1 MDSGPGRPVSV
12 DQDQPLGDSVTLNV
26 VGRASAVALWGLSGK
41 IVSIEASVSAG
52 LPGIDIVGLPDASVS
67 ESRKRLRA
75 ALAFLGIPVATR
87 HLTVN
92 LTPGT
97 VPKIGT
103 GFDLGIAVAVLKALE
118 LISYADTEE
127 VIHCGEIGLDGRIR
141 PVTGVLPA
149 LHAGMQSGF
158 DRFVVPIGN
167 AREASLLGTGRVQ
180 AIASLAELVNRYGGD
195 LTVPELPPVIDTEKP
210 VVHTIR
216 LHDLAEVQGQA
227 EARFGLEVAAAGG
240 HNLLMRGTPGAGK
253 TLLAECLPGIL
264 PELGDADA
272 VEVAAVRSLR
282 GELDGSLGLDHRPPF
297 EAPHH
302 RSTASALIGGRKPG
316 TVGILSKAH
325 RGVLFMD
332 EAPEFSRDVLEAL
345 RQPME
350 ARQVHIHRAWGS
362 MVLPASFQL
371 VMAANPCPCGAG
383 MAGTQTTCRCT
394 PMDKRRYRNRLSG
407 PLLDRIDL
415 QLELFPVSPADIR
428 LGGEQ
433 EDSATVAGRVRAAR
447 ARQSA
452 RYRDCEWDL
461 NSEAPGPWLREHF
474 AMSPTV
480 LGDLD
485 RALDT
490 GRITMRGYDRVLRVA
505 TTLADLAGDAG
516 PDPDTIRMALALRT
530 QET

>member
-1 MDSGPGRPVSV
+1 MSAEAK
-12 DQDQPLGDSVTLNV
+12 LNV
-26 VGRASAVALWGLSGK
+26 IGRSSAVALWGLAGK
-41 IVSIEASVSAG
+41 IVSIEACVSAG

-75 ALAFLGIPVATR
+75 ALAYLGIPVATQ
-87 HLTVN
+87 HVTIN

-103 GFDLGIAVAVLKALE
+103 GFDLGIAVAVLKAQGVITRE
-118 LISYADTEE
+118 DTESI
-127 VIHCGEIGLDGRIR
+127 IHCGELGLDGRIR
-141 PVTGVLPA
+141 PVNGVLPS
-149 LHAGMQSGF
+149 LHSGLQAGF
-158 DRFVVPIGN
+158 DRFVVPAGN
-167 AREASLLGTGRVQ
+167 SREASLLGGARVK
-180 AIASLAELVNRYGGD
+180 AISSLAELVNLYGGD
-195 LTVPELPPVIDTEKP
+195 LTVPELPAVIEAETAASGAPE
-210 VVHTIR
+210 
-216 LHDLAEVQGQA
+216 LHDLSEVQGQA

-253 TLLAECLPGIL
+253 TLLAQCLPGIL
-264 PELGDADA
+264 PPLDDAQA

-282 GELDGSLGLDHRPPF
+282 GELEGGEGLDHRPPF

-316 TVGILSKAH
+316 TIGILSKAH

-383 MAGTQTTCRCT
+383 MQGIETTCRCT
-394 PMDKRRYRNRLSG
+394 PTDKRRYRNRLSG
-407 PLLDRIDL
+407 PLLDRVDL

-428 LGGEQ
+428 LGGGQ
-433 EDSATVAGRVRAAR
+433 EDSATVAAR
-447 ARQSA
+447 IRLARKRQED
-452 RYRDCEWDL
+452 RYTDCAWSL
-461 NSEAPGPWLREHF
+461 NSGAPGAWLREHF
-474 AMSPTV
+474 AMSPSA
-480 LGDLD
+480 LRDLD
-485 RALDT
+485 RALET
-490 GRITMRGYDRVLRVA
+490 GRITMRGYDRVLKVA
-505 TTLADLAGDAG
+505 TTLADLEGVEAPT
-516 PDPDTIRMALALRT
+516 PDKITAALSLRT
-530 QET
+530 QDS